1 MYFINPQ
8 GEFRWTR
15 RGGLLRRAAPRTL
28 PSPTWMGGG
37 VRRERGA
44 GGLAKVVDGQPE
56 HVIGAH
62 PRLVNVLQ
70 DEALVES
77 HDGVIV
83 YL

>member
-1 MYFINPQ
+1 MD
-8 GEFRWTR
+8 EA
-15 RGGLLRRAAPRTL
+15 RGSAPSCR
-28 PSPTWMGGG
+28 PSHPSVAHMDEGG
-37 VRRERGA
+37 VRRESGA